1 MKSGASAWPA
11 KATTRDRSAGFALGE
26 TSEKMARLLEILKSL
41 WVRSMMYRALMVA
54 PPVALLL
61 WLSYITVGSRTTAQ
75 YFTAKVEHGD
85 ISQVVQATGTIN
97 PVNTVPVGSVV
108 SGNVVSVSV
117 DFNSQVK
124 KGDVLAQIDPV
135 PFQNALAQ
143 AEASY
148 QNAVANVA
156 NLEAQVGT
164 SQANVA
170 TMKANVA
177 KAHATTIDMGTQQK
191 RTKLLA
197 DQGVLSAQQNDDA
210 QAAYDEGVAS
220 ENAAVAQEK
229 QAESQL
235 AATIAQRDQAKAQV
249 RIQQAAVD
257 TAKLQLSYCTIT
269 APIDGTV
276 INRTVNVGQ
285 PVAASLQA
293 PNLFSIGQDLKHMLV
308 YSNTD
313 EADVGRIKV
322 GKQATFRVDSFPRET
337 FNGVVSQVRMNATT
351 IQNVVTYNT
360 MVAFDNLDLRLFP
373 GMTAYVSIPVA
384 EAKNVVKIPNG
395 ALRYKPDLSD
405 SQISALYAKYGIKDN
420 TRTTPAAR
428 MTATA
433 ADGSATGSSAAP
445 AGGSAA
451 QAGGGEGAAGAS
463 GGGAGGGARKAQGG
477 GGGQGGAQAGGQG
490 SGQGGGRSGG
500 GGPRRQDSGI
510 VWKLLPDKTLEP
522 VQVSLGVTDFTFT
535 ELVSGTLNPGDD
547 LVIGQSSN
555 KSTSQASTRNPV
567 SGAGGGAPGVPRRF

>member
-1 MKSGASAWPA
+1 
-11 KATTRDRSAGFALGE
+11 
-26 TSEKMARLLEILKSL
+26 MARLLDILKGL
-41 WVRSMMYRALMVA
+41 WLRSMMYRALLVS

-61 WLSYITVGSRTTAQ
+61 WLSYVTVGTRATPQ
-75 YFTAKVEHGD
+75 YFTAKVELGD

-135 PFQNALAQ
+135 PFQNTLAQ
-143 AEASY
+143 AQASY
-148 QNAVANVA
+148 QNSVANVA
-156 NLEAQVGT
+156 NLEAQIGT
-164 SQANVA
+164 ATANVA

-197 DQGVLSAQQNDDA
+197 EQGVLSAQQNDDA
-210 QAAYDEGVAS
+210 QANYDGAVAA
-220 ENAAVAQEK
+220 ENATMAQEK

-249 RIQQAAVD
+249 RIQKAAVD
-257 TAKLQLSYCTIT
+257 SAKLQLSYCTIR

-285 PVAASLQA
+285 AVAASLQA

-337 FNGVVSQVRMNATT
+337 FSGTVSQVRMNATT

-360 MVAFDNLDLRLFP
+360 MVAFENPDLRLFP

-395 ALRYKPDLSD
+395 ALRYKPDLTD
-405 SQISALYAKYGIKDN
+405 SERTALYAKYGIQD
-420 TRTTPAAR
+420 AAR
-428 MTATA
+428 ATA
-433 ADGSATGSSAAP
+433 AGRVSAAAADGATLGTPATAAATSGSATGAAP
-445 AGGSAA
+445 G
-451 QAGGGEGAAGAS
+451 
-463 GGGAGGGARKAQGG
+463 KQGG
-477 GGGQGGAQAGGQG
+477 Q
-490 SGQGGGRSGG
+490 GRSGG
-500 GGPRRQDSGI
+500 GRRAQAGSGADGDQSGGRSSAGGNSRRQDSGI
-510 VWKLLPDKTLEP
+510 IWKLLPDKTLEP
-522 VQVSLGVTDFTFT
+522 LQVTLGVTDFTFT
-535 ELVSGTLNPGDD
+535 ALVSGNLNPGDD

-555 KSTSQASTRNPV
+555 KSSTAQVRSPV
-567 SGAGGGAPGVPRRF
+567 GGPAGATPGVPRRF

>member
-1 MKSGASAWPA
+1 
-11 KATTRDRSAGFALGE
+11 
-26 TSEKMARLLEILKSL
+26 MARISEFFKNIWLKS
-41 WVRSMMYRALMVA
+41 MMGRALLVA

-61 WLSYITVGSRTTAQ
+61 WLGYITVGTRTTAQ

-124 KGDVLAQIDPV
+124 KGDILAQIDPV
-135 PFQNALAQ
+135 PFQIALAQ
-143 AEASY
+143 ATAAY

-156 NLEAQVGT
+156 NLEAQIGT
-164 SQANVA
+164 STANVA

-210 QAAYDEGVAS
+210 QSNYDQAVAS
-220 ENAAVAQEK
+220 ENAAIAQEK

-235 AATIAQRDQAKAQV
+235 VATVAQRDQAKAQAQ
-249 RIQQAAVD
+249 IQNAAVNS
-257 TAKLQLSYCTIT
+257 AKLQLSYCTIR

-337 FNGVVSQVRMNATT
+337 FNGTVAQVRMNATT

-360 MVAFDNLDLRLFP
+360 MVAFDNPDLKLFP
-373 GMTAYVSIPVA
+373 GMTAYISIPVA

-395 ALRYKPDLSD
+395 ALRFKPDLSD
-405 SQISALYAKYGIKDN
+405 SERASLYAKYGITD
-420 TRTTPAAR
+420 AAR
-428 MTATA
+428 ATA
-433 ADGSATGSSAAP
+433 AGRVAAAPGDNSSAAALNASGPATVP
-445 AGGSAA
+445 AGAQASGGAA
-451 QAGGGEGAAGAS
+451 QSAGGGTGGGGSGRRAQGGAAGA
-463 GGGAGGGARKAQGG
+463 GGAG
-477 GGGQGGAQAGGQG
+477 AGD
-490 SGQGGGRSGG
+490 QGGGRAGSGG
-500 GGPRRQDSGI
+500 ARRQDSAI
-510 VWKLLPDKTLEP
+510 VWKLLPDKQLEP
-522 VQVSLGVTDFTFT
+522 VQVTLGVTDFTFT
-535 ELVSGTLNPGDD
+535 ELVSGNISQGDD
-547 LVIGQSSN
+547 LIIGQSAN
-555 KSTSQASTRNPV
+555 KATTAQSQTRNPV
-567 SGAGGGAPGVPRRF
+567 GGPAGANGGGVPRRF

>member
-1 MKSGASAWPA
+1 
-11 KATTRDRSAGFALGE
+11 
-26 TSEKMARLLEILKSL
+26 MARLLEILKGVWL
-41 WVRSMMYRALMVA
+41 RSMTHRALLVA

-61 WLSYITVGSRTTAQ
+61 WLSYVTVGARTTAQ

-97 PVNTVPVGSVV
+97 PVNTVSVGSVV

-143 AEASY
+143 TQAAY
-148 QNAVANVA
+148 QNSVANVA
-156 NLEAQVGT
+156 NLEAQIGT
-164 SQANVA
+164 ATANVA

-177 KAHATTIDMGTQQK
+177 KAHATTVDMGTQQK
-191 RTKLLA
+191 RIKMLA
-197 DQGVLSAQQNDDA
+197 EQGVDSAQQNDDA
-210 QAAYDEGVAS
+210 QANYDEAVAT

-249 RIQQAAVD
+249 RIQKASVD
-257 TAKLQLSYCTIT
+257 SAKLQLSYCTIL

-285 PVAASLQA
+285 AVAASLQA

-337 FNGVVSQVRMNATT
+337 FNGTVSQVRMNATT

-373 GMTAYVSIPVA
+373 GMTAYISIPVA

-395 ALRYKPDLSD
+395 ALRFKPDLTD
-405 SQISALYAKYGIKDN
+405 SERTALYAKYGITDN
-420 TRTTPAAR
+420 SRATPAGR
-428 MTATA
+428 ITATA
-433 ADGSATGSSAAP
+433 ADGAVAGSSGGAA
-445 AGGSAA
+445 ATNGSAA
-451 QAGGGEGAAGAS
+451 GQTP
-463 GGGAGGGARKAQGG
+463 
-477 GGGQGGAQAGGQG
+477 GGQGGQGAPSGGGRRGQG
-490 SGQGGGRSGG
+490 GSGADASGGEQSGGRSGAG
-500 GGPRRQDSGI
+500 GNSKRQDSAI
-510 VWKLLPDKTLEP
+510 IWKLLPDKSLEP
-522 VQVSLGVTDFTFT
+522 AQVTLGVTDFTFT
-535 ELVSGTLNPGDD
+535 ALVAGNLNPGDD
-547 LVIGQSSN
+547 LVIGQSTN
-555 KSTSQASTRNPV
+555 KSSASQTQARNPV
-567 SGAGGGAPGVPRRF
+567 TGAGGPPGVPRRF

>member
-1 MKSGASAWPA
+1 M
-11 KATTRDRSAGFALGE
+11 T
-26 TSEKMARLLEILKSL
+26 RLLEILKNFWL
-41 WVRSMMYRALMVA
+41 RSMMSRALLVA
-54 PPVALLL
+54 PPVALIL
-61 WLSYITVGSRTTAQ
+61 WMGYVTVGTRTTAQ

-85 ISQVVQATGTIN
+85 ISQAVQATGTIN

-108 SGNVVSVSV
+108 SGNVVSVTV

-124 KGDVLAQIDPV
+124 KGDILAQIDPV

-143 AEASY
+143 AQASY

-156 NLEAQVGT
+156 NLEAQIGT
-164 SQANVA
+164 GQANVN

-177 KAHATTIDMGTQQK
+177 KAHATTIDMGTTQN

-197 DQGVLSAQQNDDA
+197 DQGVFSGQQRDDA
-210 QAAYDEGVAS
+210 QANYDEAVAS
-220 ENAAVAQEK
+220 ENAAAAQEK

-235 AATIAQRDQAKAQV
+235 ASTVAQRDQAKAQV
-249 RIQQAAVD
+249 LIQKASVD
-257 TAKLQLSYCTIT
+257 SAKLELSYCTIR

-337 FNGVVSQVRMNATT
+337 FNGTVSQVRMNATT

-373 GMTAYVSIPVA
+373 GMTAYISIPVA

-395 ALRYKPDLSD
+395 ALRYKPDLTD
-405 SQISALYAKYGIKDN
+405 SERTALYAKYGIQDS
-420 TRTTPAAR
+420 TRATPAGRIA
-428 MTATA
+428 ATA
-433 ADGSATGSSAAP
+433 ADGGVAGNSGGAVTP
-445 AGGSAA
+445 AGKAP
-451 QAGGGEGAAGAS
+451 GGP
-463 GGGAGGGARKAQGG
+463 GGGARK
-477 GGGQGGAQAGGQG
+477 GQGASGADG
-490 SGQGGGRSGG
+490 SGGNQGGGRSGAG
-500 GGPRRQDSGI
+500 GNSRRQDSGI
-510 VWKLLPDKTLEP
+510 VWKLLPNKTLQP
-522 VQVSLGVTDFTFT
+522 VQVTLGVTDFTFT
-535 ELVSGTLNPGDD
+535 ALVSGDLNPGDD

-555 KSTSQASTRNPV
+555 KSSTAQAQTRNPV
-567 SGAGGGAPGVPRRF
+567 TGAGGAAPGVPRRF

>member
-1 MKSGASAWPA
+1 
-11 KATTRDRSAGFALGE
+11 
-26 TSEKMARLLEILKSL
+26 MARISEYLKGL
-41 WVRSMMYRALMVA
+41 WLRSMMHRALLVA
-54 PPVALLL
+54 PPVAAIL
-61 WLSYITVGSRTTAQ
+61 WLGLITVGARQSAQ

-108 SGNVVSVSV
+108 SGNVVSVTV

-124 KGDVLAQIDPV
+124 KGDILAQIDPV
-135 PFQNALAQ
+135 PFQVALAQ
-143 AEASY
+143 AQASY

-156 NLEAQVGT
+156 NLEAQIGT
-164 SQANVA
+164 STANIA
-170 TMKANVA
+170 TMKAGVA

-210 QAAYDEGVAS
+210 QAAYDEAIAA
-220 ENAAVAQEK
+220 ENAANAQEK
-229 QAESQL
+229 QAEAQL

-249 RIQQAAVD
+249 LIQKSAVD
-257 TAKLQLSYCTIT
+257 SAKLQLSYCTII

-322 GKQATFRVDSFPRET
+322 GKQATFRVDAFPRET
-337 FNGVVSQVRMNATT
+337 FNGTVAQVRMNATT

-373 GMTAYVSIPVA
+373 GMTAYISIPVA

-405 SQISALYAKYGIKDN
+405 SEIKTLYAKYGIN
-420 TRTTPAAR
+420 TGAP
-428 MTATA
+428 ATA
-433 ADGSATGSSAAP
+433 ATRIAAASADGASAGNAAP
-445 AGGSAA
+445 ASGTDAAPAALGGLGGGLGVGHGGGGARGG
-451 QAGGGEGAAGAS
+451 AGGGQGRQGGGGGGGRGGQ
-463 GGGAGGGARKAQGG
+463 GGGAGGGAN
-477 GGGQGGAQAGGQG
+477 
-490 SGQGGGRSGG
+490 S
-500 GGPRRQDSGI
+500 RRQDTGI
-510 VWKLLPDKTLEP
+510 VWKLLANKTLEP

-535 ELVSGTLNPGDD
+535 ALVSGSLNTGDD
-547 LVIGQSSN
+547 LVIGQSVN
-555 KSTSQASTRNPV
+555 KSSSAQARANPV
-567 SGAGGGAPGVPRRF
+567 GGPAGGATAGVPRRF

>member
-1 MKSGASAWPA
+1 MGRISDFLKNIW
-11 KATTRDRSAGFALGE
+11 
-26 TSEKMARLLEILKSL
+26 LKS
-41 WVRSMMYRALMVA
+41 MMGRALLVA
-54 PPVALLL
+54 PPVALIL
-61 WLSYITVGSRTTAQ
+61 WLGYVTVGARTTAQ

-124 KGDVLAQIDPV
+124 KGDILAQIDPV
-135 PFQNALAQ
+135 PFQIALAQ
-143 AEASY
+143 ATASY

-156 NLEAQVGT
+156 NLEAQIGT
-164 SQANVA
+164 STANVS

-210 QAAYDEGVAS
+210 TANYDQAVAS
-220 ENAAVAQEK
+220 ENAAIAQEK

-235 AATIAQRDQAKAQV
+235 AATVAQRDQAKAQV
-249 RIQQAAVD
+249 LIQNAAVNS
-257 TAKLQLSYCTIT
+257 AKLELSYCTIK

-322 GKQATFRVDSFPRET
+322 GKQASFRVDSFPRET
-337 FNGVVSQVRMNATT
+337 FSGTVAQVRMNATT

-360 MVAFDNLDLRLFP
+360 MVAFDNPDLKLFP
-373 GMTAYVSIPVA
+373 GMTAYISIPVS

-395 ALRYKPDLSD
+395 ALRFKPDLSD
-405 SQISALYAKYGIKDN
+405 SERTDLYAKYGITDT
-420 TRTTPAAR
+420 TR
-428 MTATA
+428 ATA
-433 ADGSATGSSAAP
+433 AGRVAAASGDAP
-445 AGGSAA
+445 AASGSNGNAPANVSAPA
-451 QAGGGEGAAGAS
+451 QAPGGQGAQ
-463 GGGAGGGARKAQGG
+463 GGAGGGGRRGQGG
-477 GGGQGGAQAGGQG
+477 GGAAGAGGGDQNG
-490 SGQGGGRSGG
+490 ARSGSGG
-500 GGPRRQDSGI
+500 GSRRQDTAI
-510 VWKLLPDKTLEP
+510 VWKLLPNKQLEP
-522 VQVSLGVTDFTFT
+522 VQVTLGVTDFTFT
-535 ELVSGTLNPGDD
+535 ELMSGKINQGDD
-547 LVIGQSSN
+547 LIIGQSAN
-555 KSTSQASTRNPV
+555 KATTAQAQTRNPV
-567 SGAGGGAPGVPRRF
+567 GGPAGGNAGGVPRRF

>member
-1 MKSGASAWPA
+1 MS
-11 KATTRDRSAGFALGE
+11 
-26 TSEKMARLLEILKSL
+26 RLFEILQGL
-41 WVRSMMYRALMVA
+41 WQRSMMHRAFLVA
-54 PPVALLL
+54 PPVALIL
-61 WLSYITVGSRTTAQ
+61 WMGYVTVGARATAQ

-135 PFQNALAQ
+135 PFETALAQ
-143 AEASY
+143 AQASY
-148 QNAVANVA
+148 QNSLANVA
-156 NLEAQVGT
+156 NLEAQIGT
-164 SQANVA
+164 ATANVA

-177 KAHATTIDMGTQQK
+177 KAHATTVDMGTQQK

-210 QAAYDEGVAS
+210 QANYDGAVAS
-220 ENAAVAQEK
+220 ENAAIAQEK

-235 AATIAQRDQAKAQV
+235 AATIAQRDQAKAMARVQKS
-249 RIQQAAVD
+249 AVD
-257 TAKLQLSYCTIT
+257 SAKLQLSYCTIR

-285 PVAASLQA
+285 AVAASLQA

-337 FNGVVSQVRMNATT
+337 FNGTVAQVRMNATT

-360 MVAFDNLDLRLFP
+360 MIAFDNLDLRLFP
-373 GMTAYVSIPVA
+373 GMTAYISIPVA
-384 EAKNVVKIPNG
+384 EAKNVVEIPNG
-395 ALRYKPDLSD
+395 ALRFKPDLSD
-405 SQISALYAKYGIKDN
+405 SERTALYAKYGITDS
-420 TRTTPAAR
+420 AR
-428 MTATA
+428 ATA
-433 ADGSATGSSAAP
+433 AGRIAATSADGAAAGNAGGAAPATGSATGQTPGAQ
-445 AGGSAA
+445 GG
-451 QAGGGEGAAGAS
+451 Q
-463 GGGAGGGARKAQGG
+463 GGAGGGGRK
-477 GGGQGGAQAGGQG
+477 GQGGSGAGGN
-490 SGQGGGRSGG
+490 SK
-500 GGPRRQDSGI
+500 RQDSAI
-510 VWKLLPDKTLEP
+510 VWKLLPNKALEP
-522 VQVSLGVTDFTFT
+522 VQVTLGVTDFTFT
-535 ELVSGTLNPGDD
+535 ALVSGNLNPGDD
-547 LVIGQSSN
+547 LVIGQSTN
-555 KSTSQASTRNPV
+555 KSSTTQAQVRNPV
-567 SGAGGGAPGVPRRF
+567 TGAGGGQGVPRRF

>member
-1 MKSGASAWPA
+1 
-11 KATTRDRSAGFALGE
+11 
-26 TSEKMARLLEILKSL
+26 
-41 WVRSMMYRALMVA
+41 MMHRALLVA

-61 WLSYITVGSRTTAQ
+61 WASYVTVGARTSAQ

-124 KGDVLAQIDPV
+124 KGDILAQIDPV

-143 AEASY
+143 ARASY

-156 NLEAQVGT
+156 NLEAQIANST
-164 SQANVA
+164 ANVA

-177 KAHATTIDMGTQQK
+177 KAHATTVDSGTQLQ
-191 RTKLLA
+191 RTKILA
-197 DQGVLSAQQNDDA
+197 QQGVFSAQQNDDA
-210 QAAYDEGVAS
+210 QAAYDGAVAA
-220 ENAAVAQEK
+220 ENASMAQEK
-229 QAESQL
+229 QAEAQL
-235 AATIAQRDQAKAQV
+235 ASTVAQRDQAKAQV

-257 TAKLQLSYCTIT
+257 TAKLQLSYCTIR

-337 FNGVVSQVRMNATT
+337 FTGTVAQVRMNATT

-360 MVAFDNLDLRLFP
+360 MVAFDNPDLKLFP
-373 GMTAYVSIPVA
+373 GMTAYISIPVS
-384 EAKNVVKIPNG
+384 EARNVVKIPNG
-395 ALRYKPDLSD
+395 ALRFNPDMSE
-405 SQISALYAKYGIKDN
+405 SQRASLYARYGIQDSA
-420 TRTTPAAR
+420 TAASAAR
-428 MTATA
+428 MAAASSNSSTA
-433 ADGSATGSSAAP
+433 GSAGSAAAAGAPAAGTAAAP
-445 AGGSAA
+445 AGQNA
-451 QAGGGEGAAGAS
+451 
-463 GGGAGGGARKAQGG
+463 GG
-477 GGGQGGAQAGGQG
+477 GGGRR
-490 SGQGGGRSGG
+490 GQGGSGSGG
-500 GGPRRQDSGI
+500 GGRRQDLAI
-510 VWKLLPDKTLEP
+510 VWKLLPDKSLQP
-522 VQVSLGVTDFTFT
+522 VQVTLGVTDFIFT
-535 ELVSGTLNPGDD
+535 EQVSGNLSPGDD
-547 LVIGQSSN
+547 MVIGQSVN
-555 KSTSQASTRNPV
+555 KSSASQSTTRNPV
-567 SGAGGGAPGVPRRF
+567 SGAGGAPGVPRRF

>member
-1 MKSGASAWPA
+1 
-11 KATTRDRSAGFALGE
+11 
-26 TSEKMARLLEILKSL
+26 MARLVEFLKGVWL
-41 WVRSMMYRALMVA
+41 RSMTHRALLVA

-61 WLSYITVGSRTTAQ
+61 WLSYVTVGARTTAQ

-97 PVNTVPVGSVV
+97 PVNTVSVGSVV

-124 KGDVLAQIDPV
+124 KGDTLAQIDPV

-143 AEASY
+143 AQAAY
-148 QNAVANVA
+148 QNSVANVA
-156 NLEAQVGT
+156 NLEAQIGT
-164 SQANVA
+164 AIANVA

-191 RTKLLA
+191 RTKLLSE
-197 DQGVLSAQQNDDA
+197 QGVLSAQQNDDA
-210 QAAYDEGVAS
+210 QANYDGAVAA
-220 ENAAVAQEK
+220 ENATIAQEK

-249 RIQQAAVD
+249 RIQKASVD
-257 TAKLQLSYCTIT
+257 SAKLQLSYCTIR

-285 PVAASLQA
+285 AVAASLQA

-337 FNGVVSQVRMNATT
+337 FSGTVSQVRMNATT

-360 MVAFDNLDLRLFP
+360 MVAFDNPDLRLFP
-373 GMTAYVSIPVA
+373 GMTAYISIPVA

-395 ALRYKPDLSD
+395 ALRFKPDFTD
-405 SQISALYAKYGIKDN
+405 SERTALYVKYGITDN
-420 TRTTPAAR
+420 SRATPAGR
-428 MTATA
+428 ITATA
-433 ADGSATGSSAAP
+433 AGGTAADSS
-445 AGGSAA
+445 GGSAA
-451 QAGGGEGAAGAS
+451 TNGSAAG
-463 GGGAGGGARKAQGG
+463 QTP
-477 GGGQGGAQAGGQG
+477 GGQGGQGAPGGG
-490 SGQGGGRSGG
+490 GRRGQGGSGAG
-500 GGPRRQDSGI
+500 GNSNRQDSAI
-510 VWKLLPDKTLEP
+510 IWKLLPDKSLEP
-522 VQVSLGVTDFTFT
+522 VQVTLGVTDFTFT
-535 ELVSGTLNPGDD
+535 ALVGGTLNPGDD
-547 LVIGQSSN
+547 LVIGQSTN
-555 KSTSQASTRNPV
+555 KSSASQTQARNPV
-567 SGAGGGAPGVPRRF
+567 TGAGGPPGVPRRF

>member
-1 MKSGASAWPA
+1 
-11 KATTRDRSAGFALGE
+11 
-26 TSEKMARLLEILKSL
+26 MARLGEILKGL
-41 WVRSMMYRALMVA
+41 WLRSMMHRALLVA

-61 WLSYITVGSRTTAQ
+61 WVSYIAVGARTTAQ

-135 PFQNALAQ
+135 PFENALAQ
-143 AEASY
+143 AQASY
-148 QNAVANVA
+148 LNAVANVA
-156 NLEAQVGT
+156 NLEAQIGT
-164 SQANVA
+164 STANVG

-177 KAHATTIDMGTQQK
+177 KAHATTIDMGTTQK

-197 DQGVLSAQQNDDA
+197 DQGVFSAQQNDDA
-210 QAAYDEGVAS
+210 QAAYDEAIAA
-220 ENAAVAQEK
+220 ENATIAQEK

-235 AATIAQRDQAKAQV
+235 ASTIAQRDQAKAQV
-249 RIQQAAVD
+249 LIQKSAVD
-257 TAKLQLSYCTIT
+257 TAKLQLSYCTIR

-337 FNGVVSQVRMNATT
+337 FSGTVSQVRMNATT

-360 MVAFDNLDLRLFP
+360 MVAFDNPDLKLFP
-373 GMTAYVSIPVA
+373 GMTAYISIPVS
-384 EAKNVVKIPNG
+384 EAKDVVKVPNG
-395 ALRYKPDLSD
+395 ALRFKPDLTD
-405 SQISALYAKYGIKDN
+405 SERTALYAQYGIQDPA
-420 TRTTPAAR
+420 RATTAGRISATTADGAAAGSSGSA
-428 MTATA
+428 ATTSGSAAGQA
-433 ADGSATGSSAAP
+433 ADGQAGQGGTGGGGRRGQGGSG
-445 AGGSAA
+445 AGGAN
-451 QAGGGEGAAGAS
+451 GGQG
-463 GGGAGGGARKAQGG
+463 GGGAG
-477 GGGQGGAQAGGQG
+477 AGGN
-490 SGQGGGRSGG
+490 S
-500 GGPRRQDSGI
+500 RRQDSAI
-510 VWKLLPDKTLEP
+510 IWKLLPNKELEP

-535 ELVSGTLNPGDD
+535 ALLSGNVNPGDD
-547 LVIGQSSN
+547 LVIGQSTN
-555 KSTSQASTRNPV
+555 KSSASQTQSRSPVGGPAGATS
-567 SGAGGGAPGVPRRF
+567 GVPRRF

>member
-1 MKSGASAWPA
+1 MS
-11 KATTRDRSAGFALGE
+11 RFV
-26 TSEKMARLLEILKSL
+26 EILKGL
-41 WVRSMMYRALMVA
+41 WLRSMMHRAMLVA

-61 WLSYITVGSRTTAQ
+61 WASYVTVGTRTTAQ

-108 SGNVVSVSV
+108 SGNVVSVTV

-135 PFQNALAQ
+135 PFENALAQ
-143 AEASY
+143 AQASY

-156 NLEAQVGT
+156 NLEAQIGT
-164 SQANVA
+164 SQANVG

-177 KAHATTIDMGTQQK
+177 KAHATTIDMGTTQK

-197 DQGVLSAQQNDDA
+197 DQGVFSAQQNDDA
-210 QAAYDEGVAS
+210 QAAYDEAVAA
-220 ENAAVAQEK
+220 ENATIAQEK
-229 QAESQL
+229 QSESQL

-249 RIQQAAVD
+249 LIQKAAVD
-257 TAKLQLSYCTIT
+257 SAKLELSYCTIR

-337 FNGVVSQVRMNATT
+337 FNGTVSQVRMNATT

-360 MVAFDNLDLRLFP
+360 MVAFDNFDLRLFP
-373 GMTAYVSIPVA
+373 GMTAYISIPVS

-395 ALRYKPDLSD
+395 ALRFKPDLTD
-405 SQISALYAKYGIKDN
+405 SERTSLYAKYGIQD
-420 TRTTPAAR
+420 TARATAAGR
-428 MTATA
+428 IATTA
-433 ADGSATGSSAAP
+433 ADGAAAGSSGNAATTSGSGAGQA
-445 AGGSAA
+445 AGG
-451 QAGGGEGAAGAS
+451 QAGQGGPGGGGRRGQGGPGAGGANGGQG
-463 GGGAGGGARKAQGG
+463 GGGAG
-477 GGGQGGAQAGGQG
+477 AGGNG
-490 SGQGGGRSGG
+490 
-500 GGPRRQDSGI
+500 RRQDSAI
-510 VWKLLPDKTLEP
+510 IWKLLPNKDLEP

-535 ELVSGTLNPGDD
+535 ALISGNVNPGDD

-555 KSTSQASTRNPV
+555 KSSSAQTRSPV
-567 SGAGGGAPGVPRRF
+567 GGPAGATAGVPRRF